1 MGNPNIPVGISD
13 FKEIRENNNYYIDKS
28 GFISELLTDGA
39 ATKKSYGTEKK
50 RIRFMMEKTVGA
62 CEVYLEMLGEE

>member
-1 MGNPNIPVGISD
+1 MKHES
-13 FKEIRENNNYYIDKS
+13 
-28 GFISELLTDGA
+28 GA

>member
-1 MGNPNIPVGISD
+1 MYDPSMSVKHES
-13 FKEIRENNNYYIDKS
+13 
-28 GFISELLTDGA
+28 GA

>member
-28 GFISELLTDGA
+28 GFISELLTIFHKARDFLKFQA
-39 ATKKSYGTEKK
+39 L
-50 RIRFMMEKTVGA
+50 RIISDSHFEH
-62 CEVYLEMLGEE
+62 

>member
-1 MGNPNIPVGISD
+1 MYDPSMSVKHES
-13 FKEIRENNNYYIDKS
+13 
-28 GFISELLTDGA
+28 GA

-62 CEVYLEMLGEE
+62 CEVYLEMLGEELSSERYFFMWFSCVLYTYMIR